1 MANNYYTRVFN
12 AAPDTRARSGDVK
25 AEYDNLVAAF
35 DKLPQPHPTLKGFN
49 EPIVVGTPT
58 QDSHAAPK
66 SFVSSFTG
74 NGILVGTSSSSVS
87 YGTGSKTFSLAESV
101 ARSWVVGTELKAV
114 SQADNSKYMI
124 GKVTSY
130 SHPSVT
136 INVLYTNQSSGSDSS
151 WVIAPAMVSVA
162 TRFPSGSASQPGLYA
177 EDYTATG
184 LYAALNQLGIS
195 INGSSVA
202 LITTS
207 AFTFSVAPTYNA
219 DPASAN
225 VLSRKSYV
233 DAADAA
239 TLSSA
244 NSYSDTQLASGTV
257 TVTNKTYTN
266 PGHTTQTLTDGATV
280 SWNMNLGHIAT
291 LTLGGNR
298 TISNPTN
305 LKAGSALLI
314 LNQDATGGRTVTWG
328 SAYKWPSGTP
338 PALSSA
344 ANATD
349 IITFVSDGTNLYG
362 NILRGFA

>member
-1 MANNYYTRVFN
+1 MPNSYYTRVFN

-49 EPIVVGTPT
+49 EPIVVGNPT
-58 QDSHAAPK
+58 QDGHAAPK
-66 SFVSSFTG
+66 SFVASFAG
-74 NGILVGTSSSSVS
+74 NGILIGTSSSNVS
-87 YGTGSKTFSLAESV
+87 FGTGAKTFSVTESV
-101 ARSWVVGTELKAV
+101 ARSWVAGTELKVV
-114 SQADNSKYMI
+114 SQTDNSKYMV

-130 SHPSVT
+130 SHPNVT
-136 INVLYTNQSSGSDSS
+136 IDVSHTNQTSGSASS

-162 TRFPSGSASQPGLYA
+162 TRFPSGSSSQPGLYA
-177 EDYTATG
+177 EDFPSTG
-184 LYAALNQLGIS
+184 FYAALNQLGMS
-195 INGSSVA
+195 INGASVV

-219 DPASAN
+219 DPASGN
-225 VLSRKSYV
+225 GLTRKSYV

-266 PGHTTQTLTDGATV
+266 PGHTTQTLTDGANV

-298 TISNPTN
+298 TINNPTN

-314 LNQDATGGRTVTWG
+314 LKQDATGGRTVTWG